1 MNTSDFK
8 RDDWLV
14 IGIALVL
21 AIDLIALPWFDIGV
35 AAFGFH
41 SSYTAAATSAPD
53 GIFGLL
59 AFLLVLLVGADLV
72 IERVSPQTA
81 LPNIGGSRTL
91 TRWWL
96 TVAAAVFV
104 ALKFVT
110 NIHFSDFGFG
120 FWLGVILTAGL
131 LFVTWKLS
139 KGQAVMPSQGPGSTA
154 GPTNV

>member
-14 IGIALVL
+14 IGLALVL
-21 AIDLIALPWFDIGV
+21 VIDLLLLPWFSFSELGI
-35 AAFGFH
+35 
-41 SSYTAAATSAPD
+41 SSSLSATSAPD
-53 GIFGLL
+53 GWAGIL
-59 AFLLVLLVGADLV
+59 AFLLFLVVGIDLV
-72 IERVSPQTA
+72 IERASPQTT
-81 LPNIGGSRTL
+81 LPNIAGSRTA

-120 FWLGVILTAGL
+120 FYLAVILTAGL
-131 LFVTWKLS
+131 LYTTFQLS
-139 KGQAVMPSQGPGSTA
+139 KDKAVLPSA
-154 GPTNV
+154 